1 MLFWTDNCFICIQ
14 QLLHSNSKGTLDMS
28 QLTIIDLAK
37 KLGLSKSTV
46 SRAFRDNVDINPATK
61 ARILAMAEEIG
72 FSPNVY
78 ASSLKANKSLTIA
91 IIIPEFGNKFF
102 SQAIKGIEAV
112 ARSKGYHT
120 LIYVTDHQVQNEASI
135 VRSLANGRVDGV
147 IISASGEGKDHS
159 HLQLLAERGI
169 PVMFFDRAY
178 DDWKGGYITGNDF
191 DSAYLA
197 TKHLIDNACKRI
209 AYLAINP
216 NVSIG
221 KVRKDGYEKALQEV
235 GIPIRPALI
244 LDTVNDAD
252 QNMKDIAHLIEQEK
266 PDAIF
271 ASVERLAIS
280 SIRVAKQL
288 AIRIPEDLKII
299 CFSCLDIADLIDP
312 ALSVVKQPAYEMGQL
327 VTKYLLDKMEDP
339 ENSKFAN
346 SVYLDSQLIFQKSS
360 LK

>member
-1 MLFWTDNCFICIQ
+1 MHNAIIKRLTAE
-14 QLLHSNSKGTLDMS
+14 GTTTMS
-28 QLTIIDLAK
+28 QLTIVDLAK

-135 VRSLANGRVDGV
+135 VRSLVNGRVDGV

-159 HLQLLAERGI
+159 HIQLLEERGI
-169 PVMFFDRAY
+169 PVMFFDRTY
-178 DDWKGGYITGNDF
+178 DDWKGGYITGNDQ
-191 DSAYLA
+191 DSAYEA
-197 TKHLIDNACKRI
+197 TKHLIENDCKRI

-216 NVSIG
+216 HISIG
-221 KVRKDGYEKALQEV
+221 KVRKEGYEKALTEA
-235 GIPIRPALI
+235 GLRIDPKLI
-244 LDTVNDAD
+244 LDTVNDAE
-252 QNMKDIAHLIEQEK
+252 QNMKDIAKLIETEK

-271 ASVERLAIS
+271 AAVERLAIS

-288 AIRIPEDLKII
+288 NIRIPEQLKII

-312 ALSVVKQPAYEMGQL
+312 ALSVVKQPAFEMGEL
-327 VTKYLLDKMEDP
+327 VTKLLLEKMDDP
-339 ENSKFAN
+339 NNEKFAN
-346 SVYLDSQLIFQKSS
+346 SVYLDSQLIFQESS
-360 LK
+360 QK

>member
-1 MLFWTDNCFICIQ
+1 
-14 QLLHSNSKGTLDMS
+14 MS
-28 QLTIIDLAK
+28 QLTIVDLAK

-135 VRSLANGRVDGV
+135 VRSLVNGRVDGV

-159 HLQLLAERGI
+159 HIQLLEERGI
-169 PVMFFDRAY
+169 PVMFFDRTY
-178 DDWKGGYITGNDF
+178 DDWKGGYVTGNDA
-191 DSAYLA
+191 DSAYMA
-197 TKHLIDNACKRI
+197 TKHLLENDCKRI

-216 NVSIG
+216 AISIG
-221 KVRKDGYEKALQEV
+221 KVRKDGYEKALREA
-235 GIPIRPALI
+235 GLPPDPRLI
-244 LDTVNDAD
+244 LDTVNDAE
-252 QNMKDIAHLIEQEK
+252 QNMKDIAKLIEEEK

-280 SIRVAKQL
+280 SIRVAKARRIQ
-288 AIRIPEDLKII
+288 IPEELKII

-312 ALSVVKQPAYEMGQL
+312 ALSVVKQPAYEMGEL
-327 VTKYLLDKMEDP
+327 VTKLLLEKMEDP
-339 ENSKFAN
+339 HNDKFAN

>member
-1 MLFWTDNCFICIQ
+1 
-14 QLLHSNSKGTLDMS
+14 MS

-37 KLGLSKSTV
+37 RLGLSKSTV

-147 IISASGEGKDHS
+147 ILSASGEGKDHS
-159 HLQLLAERGI
+159 HIQLLEERGI

-178 DDWKGGYITGNDF
+178 DDWKGGYVTGNDAEA
-191 DSAYLA
+191 AYLA
-197 TKHLIDNACKRI
+197 TKHLIENDCKKI
-209 AYLAINP
+209 AYLAIDP
-216 NVSIG
+216 NISIG
-221 KVRKDGYEKALQEV
+221 KVRKDGYEKALLEA
-235 GIPIRPALI
+235 GIQINPILI
-244 LDTVNDAD
+244 LDTVNDAE
-252 QNMKDIAHLIEQEK
+252 QNMTDIKNLIEQEK

-288 AIRIPEDLKII
+288 KIHIPEQLKII

-312 ALSVVKQPAYEMGQL
+312 ALSLVKQPAYEMGEL
-327 VTKYLLDKMEDP
+327 VTKFLLDKMENP
-339 ENSKFAN
+339 SNEKFAN